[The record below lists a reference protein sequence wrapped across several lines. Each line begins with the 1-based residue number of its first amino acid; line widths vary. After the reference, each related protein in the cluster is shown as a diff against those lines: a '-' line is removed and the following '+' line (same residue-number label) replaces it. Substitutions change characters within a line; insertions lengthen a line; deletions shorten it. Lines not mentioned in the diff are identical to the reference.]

1 MDPLSL
7 TANIIAT
14 LSLAL
19 IVVEYINDIKYS
31 RQERIRLRDEIT
43 SASGPLYMLC
53 DRIKREQKRMS
64 EDPDSPSTS
73 WMSSAMALG
82 APMGPLEQF
91 KGVLHEL
98 ERQLEP
104 PKGKKKTLRNLG
116 ESLAWPFQRR
126 DIERYIS
133 VIERKKSLFQLAFQN
148 DNM

>member
-1 MDPLSL
+1 
-7 TANIIAT
+7 
-14 LSLAL
+14 
-19 IVVEYINDIKYS
+19 
-31 RQERIRLRDEIT
+31 
-43 SASGPLYMLC
+43 MLF
-53 DRIKREQKRMS
+53 RS

-73 WMSSAMALG
+73 WMSSVMALG